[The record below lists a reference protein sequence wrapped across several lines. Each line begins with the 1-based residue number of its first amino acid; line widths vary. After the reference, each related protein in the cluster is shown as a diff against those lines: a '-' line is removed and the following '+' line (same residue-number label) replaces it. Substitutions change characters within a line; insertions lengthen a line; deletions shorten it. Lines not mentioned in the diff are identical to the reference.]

1 MLYVLQQ
8 RKTLTGAITYRT
20 PYVDVLGEPELVY
33 ELVVYTLRG
42 PMHSLTVQLET
53 CNDPEVWSDVP
64 GASITFLPA
73 SGVKFGAVQV
83 FQQGREGRPEG
94 EIFRLEVSRRV
105 DFGIIAV
112 YRFESL
118 FVQKIGDNDEFAR
131 VRAQSG
137 LFESL

>member
-42 PMHSLTVQLET
+42 PSHALTVQLET
-53 CNDPEVWSDVP
+53 CNDPEVWTDVP

-73 SGVKFGAVQV
+73 SGVEFGAVQV
-83 FQQGREGRPEG
+83 STAPYGRYVR
-94 EIFRLEVSRRV
+94 FRVELTGSIREAE
-105 DFGIIAV
+105 FTL
-112 YRFESL
+112 SL
-118 FVQKIGDNDEFAR
+118 TTYED
-131 VRAQSG
+131 S
-137 LFESL
+137 